1 MGVITTERF
10 SLAKAGKLKHRLFP
24 LPVGWMT
31 RVFLPLMTVLMASS
45 CQFLNAVKPKFFT
58 SNPSS
63 WVSLS
68 SVNGSVKV
76 GVLSS

>member
-1 MGVITTERF
+1 MGVITTESF
-10 SLAKAGKLKHRLFP
+10 SLAKGGKLKHRLFP

-31 RVFLPLMTVLMASS
+31 RVLMSLMTVVMVSS
-45 CQFLNAVKPKFFT
+45 CHFLNAVKPKYFT

-63 WVSLS
+63 LVSLS

-76 GVLSS
+76 GMLSS